1 MTIKAAEKLA
11 ARALSSRWIHPLD
24 GERCVY
30 RFVTSWATP
39 EHAVDELL
47 AALAQCK

>member
-11 ARALSSRWIHPLD
+11 AMGFEFQMDHPLD
-24 GERCVY
+24 GERYVY